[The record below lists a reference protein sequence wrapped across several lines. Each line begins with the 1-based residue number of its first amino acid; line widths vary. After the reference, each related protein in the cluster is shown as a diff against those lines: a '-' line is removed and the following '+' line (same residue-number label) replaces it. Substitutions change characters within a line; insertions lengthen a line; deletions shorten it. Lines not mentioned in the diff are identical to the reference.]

1 MAPWHHDR
9 RIYAYKTI
17 QIQTLVQP
25 LLAEL
30 GLELLMVA
38 NDFKSPKKAF
48 QNNLSTC
55 YCLYMAHF
63 PHAAM

>member
-1 MAPWHHDR
+1 MPHP
-9 RIYAYKTI
+9 II
-17 QIQTLVQP
+17 LVQP

-48 QNNLSTC
+48 QNNLIVSIWHIFLMQQCKTVQT
-55 YCLYMAHF
+55 LNSF
-63 PHAAM
+63 VEEIV